1 MVMPENKKKL
11 LEEASEKVTYIQ
23 KKHWNGFL
31 TADEKFAQSIVIWA
45 EVKKVIESEMKSL
58 YSNDN
63 HIFNFIDSGARG
75 NWGNITQLAGM
86 K

>member
-45 EVKKVIESEMKSL
+45 EVKKVIEQEMKSL

-75 NWGNITQLAGM
+75 NW
-86 K
+86 